1 MHYLGIIFVFLF
13 FLFLAGTGREGNSK
27 SILQLSLKYKLD
39 KFSSDVINDSVEF

>member
-13 FLFLAGTGREGNSK
+13 FFLAGTGREGNSK